1 MNEIVSKEKKFL
13 MYYFSSSLFMCMV
26 YVHVCVYL
34 YLYVCVFISAGTHV
48 CLGMCVW
55 KPETD
60 VTNHLESL
68 VHIVH

>member
-1 MNEIVSKEKKFL
+1 
-13 MYYFSSSLFMCMV
+13 MCVV

-34 YLYVCVFISAGTHV
+34 YLYVCIFISAGTHV

-60 VTNHLESL
+60 VTNHFDIIHCPHYSL
-68 VHIVH
+68 SHGLPIKPRAH